1 MYHLIEWP
9 LMFKKHHSQYECSIK
24 YSYDLH
30 FNKRFVILRVQV
42 NVQFSE
48 QVVQPAPYQ
57 H

>member
-30 FNKRFVILRVQV
+30 FNKRFVILQVQV